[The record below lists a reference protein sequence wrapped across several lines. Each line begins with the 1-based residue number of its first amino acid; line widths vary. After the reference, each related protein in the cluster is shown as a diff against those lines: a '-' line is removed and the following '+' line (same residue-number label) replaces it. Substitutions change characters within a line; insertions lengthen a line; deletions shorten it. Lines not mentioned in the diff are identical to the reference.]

1 MERNGEAWSRD
12 LPSWGLGLEAAGMVG
27 NGAEAEKASG
37 SGAGSI
43 AGSGGE
49 AGGRVEEEGEEEEE
63 EEVALHLHGG
73 GAPGTCAPFP
83 GAAGRWAMGGRPGR
97 GREAEEMI

>member
-1 MERNGEAWSRD
+1 
-12 LPSWGLGLEAAGMVG
+12 MVG

-49 AGGRVEEEGEEEEE
+49 AGGRVEEEGGRRRRRGASPSRRRRAGD
-63 EEVALHLHGG
+63 VRAVPWRGWQVGHGG
-73 GAPGTCAPFP
+73 TAGT
-83 GAAGRWAMGGRPGR
+83 GKRGGGNDLIRLDF
-97 GREAEEMI
+97 ESK

>member
-1 MERNGEAWSRD
+1 
-12 LPSWGLGLEAAGMVG
+12 MVG

-63 EEVALHLHGG
+63 EALHLHGG

-97 GREAEEMI
+97 GREVEEMI